1 MTTFTRLLIEI
12 LDNLETTFSICVFI
26 WLMMCIFDFTWS
38 LIKKWS
44 KRIYKAIMSVFEKK
58 AERKEEKLDLYVEDG
73 IAYMTVKE

>member
-1 MTTFTRLLIEI
+1 MTFTRLLVEI

-26 WLMMCIFDFTWS
+26 WLIMCIFDFTWG

-44 KRIYKAIMSVFEKK
+44 KRIYKAIMGVFEKK